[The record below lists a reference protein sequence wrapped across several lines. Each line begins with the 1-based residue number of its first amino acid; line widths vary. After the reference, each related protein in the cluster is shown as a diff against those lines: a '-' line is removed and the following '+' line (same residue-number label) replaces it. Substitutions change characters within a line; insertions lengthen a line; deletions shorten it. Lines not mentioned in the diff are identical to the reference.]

1 MAVNLTHSMQDYLKT
16 IFMLTADHTRVP
28 TTRIA
33 QTLNVQPASVTSMI
47 KKLADCHL
55 VDHQSYHGVALTE
68 SGRTAALEM
77 IRHHRLLET
86 YLSTALGY
94 DWADVH
100 EEADRLEHYISEEFE
115 DRIASLLG
123 NPLYD
128 PHGDP
133 IPGRDGVL
141 PPTPWP
147 CLLDVPAP
155 ATVTIRRVDSSHRD
169 ALVFLSSKGITIGT
183 TCTVLKTASSYIMI
197 DVSSTHKTVRLPN
210 AIVQRLFVDQI

>member
-1 MAVNLTHSMQDYLKT
+1 MGVILTHSMQDYLKT
-16 IFMLTADHTRVP
+16 IYMLTADHTRVP
-28 TTRIA
+28 TTQIA

-68 SGRTAALEM
+68 SGRSAALEM

-141 PPTPWP
+141 PPTPRL

-155 ATVTIRRVDSSHRD
+155 ATVVIRRVDSSQRD
-169 ALVFLSSKGITIGT
+169 ALVFLSSRGITIGA
-183 TCTVLKTASSYIMI
+183 TCTVVQKASSYVVI
-197 DVSSTHKTVRLPN
+197 DLAPTSKTIRLPN
-210 AIVQRLFVDQI
+210 AIGQRVFVDRV